1 MDTKGKVTTYLV
13 IESET
18 DTESVCK
25 FACELGNADTIIDTV
40 FCKELLYAF
49 EDEVYSWPP
58 TTHTLCTLT
67 NQNKSLLNKFLS
79 ILISGRKNNF
89 SNTKDERLVSSIGQ
103 DIFRAETNANGR
115 WKLPNHI
122 LILTLV

>member
-13 IESET
+13 IDSET
-18 DTESVCK
+18 DKESVCK
-25 FACELGNADTIIDTV
+25 FACVLGNADTLIDTV

-67 NQNKSLLNKFLS
+67 NQNKSLLNKCLS

-122 LILTLV
+122 LFLTLV

>member
-13 IESET
+13 RDSET

-49 EDEVYSWPP
+49 EDEVCSWPP

-79 ILISGRKNNF
+79 ILISGRKKN
-89 SNTKDERLVSSIGQ
+89 LVIPKMNVLSVLLAKIYFEPRPMPMDDGSCQ
-103 DIFRAETNANGR
+103 STFCF
-115 WKLPNHI
+115 
-122 LILTLV
+122 

>member
-13 IESET
+13 IDSET
-18 DTESVCK
+18 DKESVCK
-25 FACELGNADTIIDTV
+25 FACVLGNADTLIDNV

-67 NQNKSLLNKFLS
+67 NQNKSLLNKCLS

-122 LILTLV
+122 LFLTLV